1 MRPWKA
7 FVAVGI
13 VLLAVL
19 AACQK
24 ELSADGEVVAQG
36 KQKVNI
42 YLTDDPALF
51 DSVVVNI
58 LAVKARVDTC
68 SRSSD
73 DQRDDDDD
81 DSCEVWFDLNISAG
95 MYDLLRL
102 RNGID
107 TLLATGTIPQGK
119 VEKVKLVLG
128 TGHYLV
134 KDSIRYPLN
143 MMPGRK
149 SEIMIKLKDDDWD
162 RNNSNNNNRV
172 WLDFDVAKSIIRV
185 RDGQFYLLPVVRPF
199 SMVKTG
205 AIKGKIMSLDAMA
218 VVSVYN
224 SSDTAFALPDK
235 KGEFKIRG
243 LKEGTYSLFV
253 NAGNNYRDTTIS
265 NIAIRAG
272 KETDL
277 KTITL
282 KK

>member
-7 FVAVGI
+7 FLAVGI

-24 ELSADGEVVAQG
+24 ELSADGQVVPQG

-58 LAVKARVDTC
+58 VSVMARVDTC
-68 SRSSD
+68 SQSTD
-73 DQRDDDDD
+73 DRDDDDKD
-81 DSCEVWFDLNISAG
+81 DSCEVWFDLKISPG
-95 MYDLLRL
+95 NYDLLRL

-107 TLLATGTIPQGK
+107 TLLASGTIPQGK

-128 TGHYLV
+128 SGHYLV
-134 KDSIRYPLN
+134 KDGVRYPLN
-143 MMPGRK
+143 LMPGRRPD
-149 SEIMIKLKDDDWD
+149 IIIKLKDDDWD
-162 RNNSNNNNRV
+162 RNNSNNNRV
-172 WLDFDVAKSIIRV
+172 WLDFDIAKSIIKV
-185 RDGQFYLLPVVRPF
+185 RDGQFYLLPVIRPF
-199 SMVKTG
+199 GMVKTG
-205 AIKGKIMSLDAMA
+205 AVKGKIAPLDAMA
-218 VVSVYN
+218 VVSLYN

-253 NAGNNYRDTTIS
+253 NAGNNYRDTTIQ
-265 NIAIRAG
+265 NIAVLAG

>member
-24 ELSADGEVVAQG
+24 ELSADGEAVAAG

-51 DSVVVNI
+51 DSVLVNI
-58 LAVKARVDTC
+58 VAVKARVDTC
-68 SRSSD
+68 TKSSD
-73 DQRDDDDD
+73 DNRDDDD
-81 DSCEVWFDLNISAG
+81 DSCEVWFDLNITPG

-134 KDSIRYPLN
+134 KDSVRYPLN

-172 WLDFDVAKSIIRV
+172 WLDFDIAKSIVKV

-199 SMVKTG
+199 SVVKTG
-205 AIKGKIMSLDAMA
+205 AIKGKIVPQDAMA
-218 VVSVYN
+218 VVSIYN

-253 NAGNNYRDTTIS
+253 NAGNNYRDTTIN

-272 KETDL
+272 KETDI